1 MELYKPNQD
10 FDFSLLTL
18 ESPKSIQ
25 GGTHFTKINMEQD
38 KPLYIQMPKCVTK
51 QGIVKTNRGM
61 YTDLLYNKNNSETLI
76 DWLLA
81 LESHCQKKINEKKL
95 LWFVNEI
102 TEDDIE
108 NMMTPVYRLYRSGK
122 NLLIRAFVDVDRS
135 SEQPKCMFY
144 DEKEI
149 KLESSQV
156 ADNNIIP
163 LLLVEG
169 IKFTSKSFDIE
180 IKLIQAMILNKEPE
194 LMQTCLIKKDSVV
207 HNTITSEEAPQ
218 TEEPAAPPQTEEAA
232 APPQPE
238 EPAAPPQPEEPAA
251 PPQPEEPAAP
261 PQPEEAAASPQPEE
275 AAALP
280 QPEEPLQESEKVTPT
295 DETPMVNSILDYVP
309 EEQDYL
315 EKINNDLEEV
325 NIEPDENGTVSIKQP
340 NEIYTEIYRAA
351 RAKGKLM
358 RKAAIEAFLEAKKIK
373 TQHLLD
379 DLDSSDDDEDY
390 SSEDELASF

>member
-81 LESHCQKKINEKKL
+81 LESHCQKKINEKKD

-135 SEQPKCMFY
+135 LEQPKCMIY

-149 KLESSQV
+149 KLDASEV
-156 ADNNIIP
+156 TNNNIIP

-180 IKLIQAMILNKEPE
+180 IKLIQAMVLNKEPE

-207 HNTITSEEAPQ
+207 HNTIASEEPSPVEEELAAPQTEELAARQTEELAASPQTEELAASPQTEELAASPQ
-218 TEEPAAPPQTEEAA
+218 TEEPAASPQTEE
-232 APPQPE
+232 P
-238 EPAAPPQPEEPAA
+238 
-251 PPQPEEPAAP
+251 
-261 PQPEEAAASPQPEE
+261 AASPQT
-275 AAALP
+275 
-280 QPEEPLQESEKVTPT
+280 EEPSLKGEEVSPT
-295 DETPMVNSILDYVP
+295 EETPMVNSILDYVP

-325 NIEPDENGTVSIKQP
+325 NIEPDENGAVSIKQP

-351 RAKGKLM
+351 RAKAKRM
-358 RKAAIEAFLEAKKIK
+358 RQASIEAFLEAKKIK

-379 DLDSSDDDEDY
+379 DLDSSDDEDY
-390 SSEDELASF
+390 SSEEELDTF

>member
-81 LESHCQKKINEKKL
+81 LESHCQKKINEKKQ

-135 SEQPKCMFY
+135 S
-144 DEKEI
+144 
-149 KLESSQV
+149 
-156 ADNNIIP
+156 
-163 LLLVEG
+163 
-169 IKFTSKSFDIE
+169 
-180 IKLIQAMILNKEPE
+180 
-194 LMQTCLIKKDSVV
+194 
-207 HNTITSEEAPQ
+207 
-218 TEEPAAPPQTEEAA
+218 PP
-232 APPQPE
+232 PPVLRRE
-238 EPAAPPQPEEPAA
+238 R
-251 PPQPEEPAAP
+251 
-261 PQPEEAAASPQPEE
+261 
-275 AAALP
+275 
-280 QPEEPLQESEKVTPT
+280 
-295 DETPMVNSILDYVP
+295 N
-309 EEQDYL
+309 
-315 EKINNDLEEV
+315 
-325 NIEPDENGTVSIKQP
+325 
-340 NEIYTEIYRAA
+340 
-351 RAKGKLM
+351 
-358 RKAAIEAFLEAKKIK
+358 
-373 TQHLLD
+373 
-379 DLDSSDDDEDY
+379 
-390 SSEDELASF
+390 